1 MTVEVTEGDILMDTP
16 RTDSWRELKMWE
28 ADRQKRTL
36 RVQAVRSDTQVTI
49 TSSVF
54 VPESVLSFTI
64 S

>member
-1 MTVEVTEGDILMDTP
+1 MDTP
-16 RTDSWRELKMWE
+16 HTDSWRDEGAEDMVGGQTKVVTE
-28 ADRQKRTL
+28 GS
-36 RVQAVRSDTQVTI
+36 QAVRNDTQVTI

>member
-1 MTVEVTEGDILMDTP
+1 MDAP
-16 RTDSWRELKMWE
+16 HTDSWRELKMWA
-28 ADRQKRTL
+28 ADRQKWRL
-36 RVQAVRSDTQVTI
+36 RVQTVISDTQVII